1 MPEAV
6 IDDVVPGSLAA
17 EAGIKPGD
25 RLLSINGEKIYDVL
39 DYQYAC
45 TEDELELIIQNQQGE
60 KQRLTLQKTLDAD
73 LGLVFNEAVFDGMMK
88 CQNRCQFCFVDQMP
102 RHLRRSLYIKDDDYR
117 FSFLFGSFVTLGN
130 LREQDWEKIKRLHL
144 SPLYISV
151 HATDPVLRQDLVRP
165 RCQPNIMDDLR
176 RLAALGIEM
185 HTQIV
190 LCPGWNDGE
199 VLEKT
204 IRDLASLRP
213 QIRSIGI
220 VPVGLTGH
228 RNKLPYLK
236 PVASDLAQ
244 DIISRGWV
252 WQKHFREQTPEG
264 IGFVYLADEFFV
276 KAKLSFPEEEYY
288 DGYPQLEN
296 GIGICRLFWTG
307 WERVKDNLPDK
318 LDDRQEY
325 III

>member
-1 MPEAV
+1 
-6 IDDVVPGSLAA
+6 
-17 EAGIKPGD
+17 
-25 RLLSINGEKIYDVL
+25 
-39 DYQYAC
+39 
-45 TEDELELIIQNQQGE
+45 
-60 KQRLTLQKTLDAD
+60 
-73 LGLVFNEAVFDGMMK
+73 
-88 CQNRCQFCFVDQMP
+88 
-102 RHLRRSLYIKDDDYR
+102 
-117 FSFLFGSFVTLGN
+117 
-130 LREQDWEKIKRLHL
+130 
-144 SPLYISV
+144 
-151 HATDPVLRQDLVRP
+151 PVLRQDLVRP

-199 VLEKT
+199 VLERT

-228 RNKLPYLK
+228 RSKLPYLR
-236 PVASDLAQ
+236 PVDSDLAQ

-252 WQKHFREQTPEG
+252 WQNHFREQTPEG

-276 KAKLSFPEEEYY
+276 KAKLPFPEEEYY

-325 III
+325 IIICGLSALPALTPVIDRLNLIEQLQVHLHPVENHFFGGQVTVTGLLTGQDIIASLKECTDSGIVLLPRIMFREGEDRLLDEITVGDIEEATGYQVRVAGNGAIDLVQAMALLPQTRKRKAKARIARKSW